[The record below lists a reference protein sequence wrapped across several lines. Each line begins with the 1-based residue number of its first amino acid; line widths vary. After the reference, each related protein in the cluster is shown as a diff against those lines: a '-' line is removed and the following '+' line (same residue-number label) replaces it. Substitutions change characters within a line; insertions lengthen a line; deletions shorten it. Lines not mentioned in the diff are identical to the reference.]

1 MWYDM
6 IWYTIIWFNII
17 RCNINIIWYDMIWY
31 DMMIWCHIIRF
42 FLSYRLFST
51 LIKSFHLFLHF
62 FFLFIFTQFLPL
74 FVCINLFFLL
84 GGIAKKFIP
93 TPRNVF
99 ELPFFGESEDFW
111 VELKEITVKNDTSL
125 RFVLIYFS
133 ILL

>member
-1 MWYDM
+1 MIWYDM

-31 DMMIWCHIIRF
+31 DDMMSYHKI
-42 FLSYRLFST
+42 FLILSSLFNSYQIFS
-51 LIKSFHLFLHF
+51 SFLTF
-62 FFLFIFTQFLPL
+62 FFPLHLSTQFLPL